1 MKVIL
6 SESFQDTADML
17 RMLRRRIRVDQDI
30 VQIYDDK
37 DVVHVVKDVIHEVLE
52 GGGGVSHSEGH
63 YEILK
68 EAVAGAKGGLPFM
81 PWGNPDVV
89 VAGTKVDFRVNL
101 GAAKAINKVSD

>member
-1 MKVIL
+1 
-6 SESFQDTADML
+6 DTADVL

-68 EAVAGAKGGLPFM
+68 EAIAGAKGSLPFM
-81 PWGNPDVV
+81 SRGDPDVV